1 MTEKPESTLGL
12 QDHTAILL
20 RISNRLADRFTGV
33 FAAETVERYVF
44 ESYTALAR
52 TARINAHLP
61 ATTEHFA
68 NDRLNALA
76 KSKGSVV
83 SEAREVLF
91 VCVQNAGRSQMAA
104 ALLNVEAK
112 GRIRVRSAGSM
123 PASELD
129 ASVVTVMSEMGLDL
143 SKDYPKPLTDDVV
156 RASDVVITMG
166 CGDSCPIYPGKHYE
180 DWDLTD
186 PAGQS
191 LETVREVR
199 DEIHERIKTLVA
211 SLLGPIGRKEEA
223 QTQA

>member
-1 MTEKPESTLGL
+1 MTEDQETTLGL
-12 QDHTAILL
+12 QDNTELL
-20 RISNRLADRFTGV
+20 HRISNRLSDRFAGV

-52 TARINAHLP
+52 TAKISAYLP

-68 NDRLNALA
+68 NDRLAALA
-76 KSKGSVV
+76 KSKGSIV
-83 SEAREVLF
+83 SEDPEVLF
-91 VCVQNAGRSQMAA
+91 VWVQNAGRSQMAA

-123 PASELD
+123 PAAQLD
-129 ASVVTVMSEMGLDL
+129 PAVLTAMSEMGLDL
-143 SKDYPKPLTDDVV
+143 STDYPKPLTDDVV

-166 CGDSCPIYPGKHYE
+166 CGDSCPIYPGKRYE

-191 LETVREVR
+191 LETVRAIR
-199 DEIHERIKTLVA
+199 DEIHDRVRTLVA
-211 SLLGPIGRKEEA
+211 SLLNKPEQTKEETNA
-223 QTQA
+223 

>member
-1 MTEKPESTLGL
+1 MQDNTE
-12 QDHTAILL
+12 ILH
-20 RISNRLADRFTGV
+20 RISERLAERFTGV
-33 FAAETVERYVF
+33 FAVETVERYVF

-52 TARINAHLP
+52 TAKISAYLP

-68 NDRLNALA
+68 NDRLAALA

-83 SEAREVLF
+83 SEVPEVLF

-123 PASELD
+123 PAAELD
-129 ASVVTVMSEMGLDL
+129 PTVVTVMSEMGLDL
-143 SKDYPKPLTDDVV
+143 GKDYPKPLTDDVV

-166 CGDSCPIYPGKHYE
+166 CGDSCPIYPGKRYE
-180 DWDLTD
+180 DWDLAD

-191 LETVREVR
+191 LETIRVIR
-199 DEIHERIKTLVA
+199 DEIQARIKTLVG
-211 SLLGPIGRKEEA
+211 SLLAAEQKED
-223 QTQA
+223 TNS

>member
-1 MTEKPESTLGL
+1 MTEHQKTALGL
-12 QDHTAILL
+12 QDNTAILH
-20 RISNRLADRFTGV
+20 RISERLAERFTGI
-33 FAAETVERYVF
+33 FAVETVERYVF

-52 TARINAHLP
+52 TAKISAYLP

-68 NDRLNALA
+68 NDRLAALA
-76 KSKGSVV
+76 KSKGSATF
-83 SEAREVLF
+83 EIPEVLF

-129 ASVVTVMSEMGLDL
+129 PTVVAAMSEMGLDL
-143 SKDYPKPLTDDVV
+143 GKDYPKPLTDDVV

-166 CGDSCPIYPGKHYE
+166 CGDSCPIYPGKRYE

-191 LETVREVR
+191 LETVREIR
-199 DEIHERIKTLVA
+199 DEVHARIKTLVG
-211 SLLGPIGRKEEA
+211 SLLAAEQKEA
-223 QTQA
+223 TNS

>member
-1 MTEKPESTLGL
+1 MTEQQETTLGL
-12 QDHTAILL
+12 QDNTEVLH
-20 RISNRLADRFTGV
+20 RISQRLADRFAGI

-52 TARINAHLP
+52 TAKISAYLP

-68 NDRLNALA
+68 NDRLAALA
-76 KSKGSVV
+76 TSKGSIV
-83 SEAREVLF
+83 SEVPEVLF

-129 ASVVTVMSEMGLDL
+129 PTVLTAMSEMGLDL

-166 CGDSCPIYPGKHYE
+166 CGDSCPIYPGKRYE
-180 DWDLTD
+180 DWELTD

-191 LETVREVR
+191 LETVRVIR
-199 DEIHERIKTLVA
+199 DEIHDRIKTLVA
-211 SLLGPIGRKEEA
+211 SLLATEQKEETSA
-223 QTQA
+223 

>member
-1 MTEKPESTLGL
+1 MTENQETTLGL
-12 QDHTAILL
+12 QDNTDVLH
-20 RISNRLADRFTGV
+20 RISNRLADRFTGI

-52 TARINAHLP
+52 TAKISAYLP

-68 NDRLNALA
+68 NDRLAALA
-76 KSKGSVV
+76 KSKGSIV
-83 SEAREVLF
+83 SEIPEVLF

-123 PASELD
+123 PASQLD
-129 ASVVTVMSEMGLDL
+129 PTVLAVMSEMGLDL

-166 CGDSCPIYPGKHYE
+166 CGDSCPVYPGKRYE
-180 DWDLTD
+180 DWDLAD

-191 LETVREVR
+191 LDTVRAIR
-199 DEIHERIKTLVA
+199 DEIHALIKTLVG
-211 SLLGPIGRKEEA
+211 SLLSTA
-223 QTQA
+223 D